1 MRLAIIGAM
10 PLLRRGLVLLL
21 RSRGLV
27 VHAEHR
33 SLAELAIEPVP
44 DALVLVST
52 GRDRTAASTVPRLAL
67 AMARGTDVLVL
78 TDAPH
83 DWSVTAGGLRSA
95 VGHAGGPGLGRR
107 LDVLDLG
114 AASDPSDVVAW
125 LAARRSSPVA
135 AHGTSHAPAR
145 DALTGSEREVYQLLA
160 QGLSNAGIAEA
171 LSLSRRTVECHV
183 SHLFAKLGLAC
194 ADPGSNP
201 RVAAALRW
209 SGGG

>member
-1 MRLAIIGAM
+1 M

-33 SLAELAIEPVP
+33 WISELALEPVP

-52 GRDRTAASTVPRLAL
+52 GRDRTAVSAVPRLAMAL
-67 AMARGTDVLVL
+67 ARGTDVLVL

-83 DWSVTAGGLRSA
+83 DWSLTAGGLRRA
-95 VGHAGGPGLGRR
+95 VATAGGPGPGRR

-114 AASDPSDVVAW
+114 AAADPADVVAW
-125 LAARRSSPVA
+125 LAARPQLA
-135 AHGTSHAPAR
+135 AGSHGPAPAR
-145 DALTGSEREVYQLLA
+145 VPDALTGSEREVYQLLA

-183 SHLFAKLGLAC
+183 SHVFTKLGLAC

-209 SGGG
+209 SGGAG